1 MFGFELE
8 IELGIGPG
16 LTLDADADPDPL
28 LHPGPV
34 DEANSENPSEVGP
47 TSNIQDPKFGQG
59 PCILY

>member
-8 IELGIGPG
+8 VELGIGPG
-16 LTLDADADPDPL
+16 PGLTLDVDPDPL

-59 PCILY
+59 PCISY